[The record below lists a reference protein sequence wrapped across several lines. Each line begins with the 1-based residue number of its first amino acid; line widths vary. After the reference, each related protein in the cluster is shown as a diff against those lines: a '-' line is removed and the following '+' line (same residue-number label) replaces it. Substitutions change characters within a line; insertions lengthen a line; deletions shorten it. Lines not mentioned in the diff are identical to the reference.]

1 MPQHTFYRVKA
12 DRDLSCVR
20 VCAAATVFLV
30 LAGTGL
36 AFAGE
41 DDNDLLPDQKFFRG
55 IMRGL
60 GLRNG
65 AEEQIE
71 YKQRPPL
78 VVPPTRD
85 LPAPVTTGSIA
96 ERNPAWPADYDQQ
109 QKAAAKKAR
118 AERRPV
124 DWVAQDDV
132 LKPSELA
139 IGKTDQSAAG
149 KPVPSV
155 ETAPEMRPEQLG
167 YTGSSFWRD
176 ITSTFSKDK
185 PPETAKFVREPSRGS
200 LTDPPS
206 GYRTPSPDQPYGIHI
221 TAEKG
226 KAQSPE
232 DRQTV
237 GVER

>member
-1 MPQHTFYRVKA
+1 MPQHNLDRKFTRVP
-12 DRDLSCVR
+12 L
-20 VCAAATVFLV
+20 CAAATVLV
-30 LAGTGL
+30 LACNGM
-36 AFAGE
+36 AFAEEG
-41 DDNDLLPDQKFFRG
+41 DSDLLPDQQFFRG

-78 VVPPTRD
+78 VVPPSRD
-85 LPAPVTTGSIA
+85 LPPPVTTGSIA
-96 ERNPAWPADYDQQ
+96 EHNPAWPADYDVR
-109 QKAAAKKAR
+109 QKAAAKKVK
-118 AERRPV
+118 AERKPV

-132 LKPSELA
+132 LRGNELA
-139 IGKTDQSAAG
+139 VGKTDQPATG

-167 YTGSSFWRD
+167 YTGGSFWKD
-176 ITSTFSKDK
+176 IASTFSKDK
-185 PPETAKFVREPSRGS
+185 PPETAKFVREPSRAS

-226 KAQSPE
+226 VAQAPE